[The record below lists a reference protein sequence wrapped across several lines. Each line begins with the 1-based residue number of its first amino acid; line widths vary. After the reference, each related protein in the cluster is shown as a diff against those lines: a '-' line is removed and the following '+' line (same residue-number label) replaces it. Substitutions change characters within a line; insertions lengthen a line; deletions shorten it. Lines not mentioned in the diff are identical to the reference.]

1 MIHFSRIH
9 FNESAELKSGY
20 LLNGVLFLDEVIP
33 IDTSISGTIF
43 HTLKLVIDNKSQL
56 STKVY
61 LDRNLIGSV
70 QEHFVPRLKGGVFIL
85 NNFEAVALF
94 KNFEL
99 KECRIYDE
107 EGNCMNGK
115 YQTLLFSLV

>member
-1 MIHFSRIH
+1 MDV
-9 FNESAELKSGY
+9 NVK
-20 LLNGVLFLDEVIP
+20 
-33 IDTSISGTIF
+33 
-43 HTLKLVIDNKSQL
+43 
-56 STKVY
+56 
-61 LDRNLIGSV
+61 NLYV

-85 NNFEAVALF
+85 NDFEAVALF

-115 YQTLLFSLV
+115 YQTLSFPWLENVLTYKFSVSNQ